1 MVLNDGRGHNP
12 AVINQLSG
20 KNPSESNDNTP
31 HRDYRETIIRM
42 VEKSNL
48 TILTRSSDHLPE
60 KAIARCL
67 FSVYA
72 FADIAGYDIGAILD
86 EIESGDATERTWEQ
100 FRQLEAAAFRS
111 PISRWDKHKTRVKL
125 TRH

>member
-1 MVLNDGRGHNP
+1 MVLSEDREHKS
-12 AVINQLSG
+12 ALINLPSA
-20 KNPSESNDNTP
+20 KNPVESNDNKS
-31 HRDYRETIIRM
+31 HRDVIKKM
-42 VEKSNL
+42 VENSNL
-48 TILTRSSDHLPE
+48 TILTRSSDPMSE

-72 FADIAGYDIGAILD
+72 LAEITGYDICAILD
-86 EIESGDATERTWEQ
+86 DMENDRATDQTREQ

-111 PISRWDKHKTRVKL
+111 PISRWSKKAKRAKL